1 LNCFDEVL
9 SRSNGLVKEPLC
21 HTHIKVNLGS
31 IFLFLLVKGLSGA
44 ILSGPIRC
52 GIALSLFAIGWTMAS
67 KYAIFN
73 GHTSCISDAISFR
86 QVQDTYLLY
95 FTI

>member
-1 LNCFDEVL
+1 M
-9 SRSNGLVKEPLC
+9 
-21 HTHIKVNLGS
+21 T
-31 IFLFLLVKGLSGA
+31 GA

-73 GHTSCISDAISFR
+73 GPLAAYQMLYHFDKSKTHICYISPIKASIGHKGSRR
-86 QVQDTYLLY
+86 QIGL
-95 FTI
+95 